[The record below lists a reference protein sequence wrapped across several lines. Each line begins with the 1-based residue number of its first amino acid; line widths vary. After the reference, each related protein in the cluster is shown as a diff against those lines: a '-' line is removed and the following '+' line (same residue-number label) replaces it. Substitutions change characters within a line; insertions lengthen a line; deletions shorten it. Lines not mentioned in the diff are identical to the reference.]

1 MDARCEICGCLT
13 DEQSLTECE
22 LSGEQFRICSYCK
35 KSLEAIAENP
45 GESSEQAVNIFS
57 MENSHRS
64 ERAKRA
70 LGRYFAMLGVSGNPK
85 PSAKA
90 TAAAA
95 AAPSDEIKELTEKV
109 EKLQNDLDRFKR
121 RYFISKALEI
131 AIPILLIIIVFIV
144 MIASGALDNLK
155 NYYDTILEYANM

>member
-13 DEQSLTECE
+13 EEQSLTECE
-22 LSGEQFRICSYCK
+22 ISGERFKICSYCK

-64 ERAKRA
+64 ERAKKA
-70 LGRYFAMLGVSGNPK
+70 LGRYFASLGVSGNPK
-85 PSAKA
+85 SSAKA
-90 TAAAA
+90 PAAAA
-95 AAPSDEIKELTEKV
+95 AQSDELKELTEKV
-109 EKLQNDLDRFKR
+109 EKLQNDLDKFKR

-131 AIPILLIIIVFIV
+131 AIPILLIVIVFIV